1 MRVSA
6 EPVSSFF
13 ASRAAAEISAP
24 VSQMSVLR
32 ELSHSA
38 ISVSR
43 GPSSVQCSCHIKIRE
58 GRKPPLYP
66 PQHINP
72 PESCSGT
79 ILVHVQSLFEQVIL
93 VHGGGAGS
101 ALGWYRP
108 SVGVSRRLGS
118 GSGRLS
124 LLAFYFIQEA
134 RDHLISATESC
145 DRNGTT
151 TPPASWVLFKRF
163 CIFILSGYSI
173 NYPQGVNTKTSK
185 GLLHRLFIPF
195 VRM

>member
-1 MRVSA
+1 MRVISA

-38 ISVSR
+38 ISVSSSR
-43 GPSSVQCSCHIKIRE
+43 GPSSVQCIAVIAKIRE

-93 VHGGGAGS
+93 VHGAAARGA
-101 ALGWYRP
+101 P
-108 SVGVSRRLGS
+108 
-118 GSGRLS
+118 
-124 LLAFYFIQEA
+124 
-134 RDHLISATESC
+134 
-145 DRNGTT
+145 
-151 TPPASWVLFKRF
+151 
-163 CIFILSGYSI
+163 
-173 NYPQGVNTKTSK
+173 
-185 GLLHRLFIPF
+185 
-195 VRM
+195 